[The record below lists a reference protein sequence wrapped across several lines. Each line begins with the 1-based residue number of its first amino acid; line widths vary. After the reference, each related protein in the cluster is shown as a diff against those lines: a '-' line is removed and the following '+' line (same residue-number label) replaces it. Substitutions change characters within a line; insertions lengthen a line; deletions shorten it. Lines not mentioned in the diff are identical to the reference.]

1 MFVFA
6 NTIQLMR
13 DDGRVSKDNI
23 QWADTIPI
31 PHDTPD
37 DDSNRR
43 HFMIHEHPGLFD
55 LFVKIT
61 RKEIEEQSRL
71 PLSEQL
77 KQVKQAYKE
86 PKHKK
91 TKTHDQAR

>member
-1 MFVFA
+1 
-6 NTIQLMR
+6 MR
-13 DDGRVSKDNI
+13 DDGRVSRANI

-55 LFVKIT
+55 LFVRIT

-71 PLSEQL
+71 PLAEQL
-77 KQVKQAYKE
+77 KQVMKE
-86 PKHKK
+86 RTTPKHKE
-91 TKTHDQAR
+91 TKSRDQAR